1 MKARRSIWLMQSSL
15 SAHPWRLAGRAVRLV
30 LNYSK
35 VIVTLL
41 CALVNA
47 DRGFG
52 RDRLRMLLQ
61 LVASCSAPRTAAH
74 PL

>member
-1 MKARRSIWLMQSSL
+1 PAAPFIKARRSIWLMQSSL
-15 SAHPWRLAGRAVRLV
+15 SARPWRLAGRAVRLV

-47 DRGFG
+47 DRGFS
-52 RDRLRMLLQ
+52 RDQ
-61 LVASCSAPRTAAH
+61 L
-74 PL
+74 